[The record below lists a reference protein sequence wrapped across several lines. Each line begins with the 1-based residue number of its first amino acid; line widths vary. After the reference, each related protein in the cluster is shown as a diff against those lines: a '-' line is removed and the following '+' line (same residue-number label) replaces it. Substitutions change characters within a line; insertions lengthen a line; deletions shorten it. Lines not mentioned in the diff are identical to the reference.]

1 MSNTPPSDR
10 ARVRRLPKRGA
21 YDRETIDAILDEGV
35 VCHVGFQVDGQP
47 YVIPMAYARDG
58 DRILIHGSKA
68 SRTLKAVAAGA
79 DLCVTV
85 TLSDG
90 LVLARSA
97 FHHSMNYRS
106 VVILGKGRA
115 IEDPGEK
122 MDAFRHYFDG
132 LVPGRWDAVRPPND
146 VEMKQTLI
154 VAVPI
159 DEASAKARTGGPVDE
174 DEDYALDTWAGVLP
188 IAQTTGEPVP
198 DEKLRDGIDVPAHV
212 RDFRKHK

>member
-1 MSNTPPSDR
+1 MNDTPPSDR
-10 ARVRRLPKRGA
+10 SRVKRLPKRAA
-21 YDRETIDAILDEGV
+21 YDRVTIDAILDEGL

-68 SRTLKAVAAGA
+68 SRALRAIADGI

-106 VVILGKGRA
+106 VVVLGRGRA
-115 IEDPGEK
+115 IEDTQEK
-122 MDAFRHYFDG
+122 LDAFRRYFDR
-132 LVPGRWDAVRPPND
+132 LIPGRWDEVRAPND
-146 VEMKQTLI
+146 VELKQTLI
-154 VAVPI
+154 VAVPL
-159 DEASAKARTGGPVDE
+159 DEASAKARTGGPLDD
-174 DEDYALDTWAGVLP
+174 DEDYALDTWAGVIPLAQEALP
-188 IAQTTGEPVP
+188 PVP
-198 DEKLRDGIDVPAHV
+198 DEKLRDGIDTPDYAKNY
-212 RDFRKHK
+212 RKKK